1 MLNEALGI
9 GHWALVK
16 IFSSPASTRVGILH
30 CREGKT
36 WGTRKDSGQ
45 GRKTV
50 QNHILL
56 VTKRPLCG
64 ENLPCLLSLLVFLVL
79 PQQIILKTYPCLPCL
94 PCSPCFLP
102 SPQSPIPSHH
112 YPLPI
117 LTPTQLQFVKK
128 LIAQLGVSNRGT
140 WECVLQL

>member
-1 MLNEALGI
+1 MKVTGKGDAEMGRWGDGEMGRWGDGEMGRWGDL
-9 GHWALVK
+9 
-16 IFSSPASTRVGILH
+16 TRVGILH

-79 PQQIILKTYPCLPCL
+79 P
-94 PCSPCFLP
+94 
-102 SPQSPIPSHH
+102 
-112 YPLPI
+112 
-117 LTPTQLQFVKK
+117 
-128 LIAQLGVSNRGT
+128 
-140 WECVLQL
+140 